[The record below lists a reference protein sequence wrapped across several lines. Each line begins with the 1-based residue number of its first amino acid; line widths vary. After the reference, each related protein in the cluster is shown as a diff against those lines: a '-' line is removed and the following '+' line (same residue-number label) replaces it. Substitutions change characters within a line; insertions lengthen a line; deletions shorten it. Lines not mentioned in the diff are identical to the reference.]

1 MRRIRLIHWNDV
13 EARERAERLRSAGYR
28 VDHGVL
34 DATGL
39 RGLRADPPD
48 AVVIDLS
55 RVPSQGRDVGLGI
68 RMRKATRHVPLVFV
82 GGVPETVAR
91 IKSLLPDA
99 VYTTWEGIPSA
110 LAHAISHPPADPV
123 VPDSTM
129 AGYAGA
135 PLPKKLGIKAN
146 ALVGLIDAPEHFER
160 ALHDLPDGVVVRRD
174 PKERSDITLWFVRS
188 RQDLEAGIAEMV
200 PAAIKG
206 GLWIV
211 WPKKASGIPSDLSQG
226 VVREIGL
233 ATGLVD
239 FKVCAVDRTWSG
251 LRFTVRKPK

>member
-1 MRRIRLIHWNDV
+1 MYRIRLIHWNDD
-13 EARERAERLRSAGYR
+13 EARERAERLRSAGYQ

-34 DATGL
+34 NAAAL
-39 RGLRADPPD
+39 RSLRADPPD

-82 GGVPETVAR
+82 EGEPEKVRR

-99 VYTTWEGIPSA
+99 VYTTWDGIPSA
-110 LAHAISHPPADPV
+110 LSHAISHPPTSPV
-123 VPDSTM
+123 VPASTM

-146 ALVGLIDAPEHFER
+146 AVVGLIDAPENFD
-160 ALHDLPDGVVVRRD
+160 ATLGDLPDGVVVRRD
-174 PKERSDITLWFVRS
+174 PKERSNVTLWFVRS

-200 PAAIKG
+200 PTAVKG

-211 WPKKASGIPSDLSQG
+211 WPKKASGVPSDLSQG
-226 VVREIGL
+226 VVREVGL

-239 FKVCAVDRTWSG
+239 FKVCAIDRTWSG

>member
-1 MRRIRLIHWNDV
+1 MRRIRLIHWNDA
-13 EARERAERLRSAGYR
+13 EARERAERLRAAGYR
-28 VDHGVL
+28 VYHGVL
-34 DATGL
+34 DAAGL
-39 RGLRADPPD
+39 HSLRADPPD

-55 RVPSQGRDVGLGI
+55 RVPSQGRDVALGI
-68 RMRKATRHVPLVFV
+68 RKYKATRHVPLVFID
-82 GGVPETVAR
+82 GEPEKVKR
-91 IKSLLPDA
+91 IQSLLPDA
-99 VYTTWEGIPSA
+99 VYATRDGMPSA
-110 LAHAISHPPADPV
+110 LDHAISHPPTSPV
-123 VPDSTM
+123 VPESTM

-146 ALVGLIDAPEHFER
+146 AVVGLVDAPENYE
-160 ALHDLPDGVVVRRD
+160 ATLHDLPDGVVVRRN
-174 PKERSDITLWFVRS
+174 PRERSDVTLWFVRS
-188 RQDLEAGIAEMV
+188 RRDLEAGIKGMV
-200 PAAIKG
+200 STAVKG

-226 VVREIGL
+226 IVREVGL